1 MEEVIHP
8 SNRKTI
14 VLVGM
19 MGAGK
24 TTTGFGLAQRLGIK
38 FVDSDREIE
47 KLENKTATQIF
58 EEKGEEYFKTVER
71 KVISKILNSP
81 QSQVLSI
88 GGNAFDDDVIRHK
101 IKEKAVSI
109 FLEVDLDVLLKRVE
123 RRNNRPVLENGDKV
137 KIMTDIYNQKMEVY
151 SKADISVN
159 TTFLNKETTINVII
173 KLLMDY
179 IKNFD
184 PKKAAEKGDE
194 N

>member
-24 TTTGFGLAQRLGIK
+24 TTTGFGLAQKLGIK
-38 FVDSDREIE
+38 FIDSDREIE
-47 KLENKTATQIF
+47 KAEGRTATQIF
-58 EEKGEEYFKTVER
+58 EESGEEYFKNVER
-71 KVISKILNSP
+71 KVISKILNSHD
-81 QSQVLSI
+81 
-88 GGNAFDDDVIRHK
+88 FIRKK

-109 FLEVDLDVLLKRVE
+109 FLEVDLDVLLKRVS
-123 RRNNRPVLENGDKV
+123 RRTNRPVLEAGDKV
-137 KIMTDIYNQKMEVY
+137 EIMTDLYNKKMAVY

-159 TTFLNKETTINVII
+159 TTFLNRDTAVNVVI

-184 PKKAAEKGDE
+184 PKKAAEE
-194 N
+194 ANE

>member
-24 TTTGFGLAQRLGIK
+24 TTTGFGLAQKLGIK
-38 FVDSDREIE
+38 FIDSDREIE
-47 KLENKTATQIF
+47 KAEGRTATQIF
-58 EEKGEEYFKTVER
+58 EESGEEYFKNVER
-71 KVISKILNSP
+71 KVISKILNSHD
-81 QSQVLSI
+81 SQVLSI
-88 GGNAFDDDVIRHK
+88 GGNAFDDDIIRKK

-109 FLEVDLDVLLKRVE
+109 FLEVDLDVLLKRVS
-123 RRNNRPVLENGDKV
+123 RRTNRPVLEAGDKV
-137 KIMTDIYNQKMEVY
+137 EIMTDLYNKKMAVY

-159 TTFLNKETTINVII
+159 TTFLNRDTAVNVVI

-184 PKKAAEKGDE
+184 PKKAAEE
-194 N
+194 ANE

>member
-24 TTTGFGLAQRLGIK
+24 TTTGFGLAQKLGIK
-38 FVDSDREIE
+38 FIDSDREIE
-47 KLENKTATQIF
+47 RKEGLSTTQIF
-58 EEKGEEYFKTVER
+58 EDKGEEYFKTLER
-71 KVISKILNSP
+71 REINKILNSP
-81 QSQVLSI
+81 RSQVLSI
-88 GGNAFDDDVIRHK
+88 GGNAFDDELIRQK

-123 RRNNRPVLENGDKV
+123 RRNNRPVLESGDKE
-137 KIMTDIYNQKMEVY
+137 KIMTDLYNKKMPIY
-151 SKADISVN
+151 SKADICVN
-159 TTFLNKETTINVII
+159 TTFLNKDTTINVII

-184 PKKAAEKGDE
+184 LKSS